1 MAKSNFMTQK
11 VQSGYGKEKFH
22 DKESSEWLWQRVIS
36 WQRKFRVVMAKSN
49 FMTKKVQSGDENWKE
64 QYDKENS
71 EWW

>member
-36 WQRKFRVVMAKSN
+36 
-49 FMTKKVQSGDENWKE
+49 
-64 QYDKENS
+64 
-71 EWW
+71 